1 MTIVYRISEADYMDA
16 HDLFAANERPW
27 YRKVTRRALPL
38 VGTFVLAMNAFYLIV
53 DRHPDW
59 VLVGLGFIIG
69 LFLVY
74 LGFVMRLYFRKSYR
88 KDQRFKHD
96 FTAEISDGG
105 IDIVTPFANS
115 QMKWNTFVRAL
126 ESERIFMLFIA
137 PWQFLVLP
145 KRSFAPG
152 QVHQVRMLLQRYVIS
167 SK

>member
-59 VLVGLGFIIG
+59 VLVGSGFIIG

-105 IDIVTPFANS
+105 IDIVLMRRVNLQTVGLFDRTSRAPVQPLRAGAAAS
-115 QMKWNTFVRAL
+115 QLAKQKQAVRT
-126 ESERIFMLFIA
+126 
-137 PWQFLVLP
+137 
-145 KRSFAPG
+145 
-152 QVHQVRMLLQRYVIS
+152 
-167 SK
+167 

>member
-105 IDIVTPFANS
+105 IDIVLMRRVNLQTVGLFDRTSRAPVQPLRAGAAS
-115 QMKWNTFVRAL
+115 QLAKQPRLSDFPGALRAFGRSGCHAR
-126 ESERIFMLFIA
+126 ESI
-137 PWQFLVLP
+137 
-145 KRSFAPG
+145 
-152 QVHQVRMLLQRYVIS
+152 
-167 SK
+167 